1 MIQVFKPSHDHREII
16 AVAETLR
23 SGWTGLGPKVAEFE
37 RKFADY
43 VGVEHA
49 VATNSGTSAL
59 HLAYRLLGVGPATE
73 VIVPSL
79 TFVSTALAASYLG
92 ATPVFA
98 DSCADTLLMDYD
110 HARTLITPRTKA
122 VCIVLYGGQTL
133 RSIPQFYCDGN
144 IPVVLDCAHACGAKQ
159 DLSIAPLHC
168 WSFHAVKNLACGDGG
183 MVTMHS
189 ADLAAR
195 ARRLRWCGIDTSTYD
210 RAGVAAGTYK
220 WEYDVKEIGYKCHMN
235 DITASIGLVQLQKM
249 PEMQAKRQVIARKY
263 TLDLVE
269 LYAKEKVSIL
279 VPRHEINDA
288 WHLFCIRAERRNE
301 LADFLRTKGINTGVH
316 YKPIHLYDCWR
327 KLNCKPFLPIV
338 EREWQKLLTLPL
350 YPDLELEQVDYI
362 CDSIKEFYGRP
373 S

>member
-1 MIQVFKPSHDHREII
+1 MIPVFRPSHDHREII

-37 RKFADY
+37 AAFAEY

-59 HLAYRLLGVGPATE
+59 HLAYRLVGAGPADE

-110 HARTLITPRTKA
+110 HARTLITGRTKA

-133 RSIPQFYCDGN
+133 PSIPQFYCDGG
-144 IPVVLDCAHACGAKQ
+144 IPVVLDCAHACGSKQ
-159 DLSIAPLHC
+159 DLSIAPIHC

-189 ADLAAR
+189 ADLAER

-210 RAGVAAGTYK
+210 RGLTSTGYK
-220 WEYDVKEIGYKCHMN
+220 WEYNVNEVGYKCHMN
-235 DITASIGLVQLQKM
+235 DITASIGLVQLAKM
-249 PEMQAKRQVIARKY
+249 PEMQEKRVTLVNRYMMQLP
-263 TLDLVE
+263 LDLI
-269 LYAKEKVSIL
+269 KQSIE
-279 VPRHEINDA
+279 PRMSSN
-288 WHLFCIRAERRNE
+288 HLFYIRTEQRNE
-301 LADFLRTKGINTGVH
+301 LADYLRKQGINTGVH
-316 YKPIHLYDCWR
+316 YKPIHLYDCWG
-327 KLNCKPFLPIV
+327 KSKPYLPVV
-338 EREWQKLLTLPL
+338 EREWRKLLTLPL
-350 YPDLELEQVDYI
+350 YPDLTLAEVDYI
-362 CDSIKEFYGRP
+362 CDSIKEFYGQ
-373 S
+373 